1 MQLQVFANLQVFLNA
16 LLNDCLYADICH
28 KNCLGE
34 TALSGYVSSV
44 LPVFLYLSL
53 FVSLRHLTKTTWFWR
68 RETSIS
74 IHILLQRLIL
84 IPILQ
89 ISIIM
94 MSTNGLLYFLA
105 SCNSP
110 VPKACATWLL
120 MWLRLQRWSSETFQA
135 PSKSSMSYCCQKP
148 KTLVCDMMF
157 SLQSARLALSI
168 RCSYS
173 PLVLLDHSWRLHRFS
188 QFHKLPVRLLL
199 TSDKFWPL
207 KKKKLALKAVP
218 WVQI

>member
-1 MQLQVFANLQVFLNA
+1 MQLQVFVNLQVFLNA

-28 KNCLGE
+28 KNYLGE

-173 PLVLLDHSWRLHRFS
+173 PMVLLDHSWRLHRFS

-207 KKKKLALKAVP
+207 KKKKVSP
-218 WVQI
+218 

>member
-1 MQLQVFANLQVFLNA
+1 MQMQVFVNMQVFLNVFLTD
-16 LLNDCLYADICH
+16 LLYTDICH

-34 TALSGYVSSV
+34 RALSGCLSSV
-44 LPVFLYLSL
+44 LPIFLSL
-53 FVSLRHLTKTTWFWR
+53 FFFSPPRHLTKITWFWR
-68 RETSIS
+68 RETNTS

-94 MSTNGLLYFLA
+94 MSTNGLVYFLA

-135 PSKSSMSYCCQKP
+135 RSKPSMSHCCQKP
-148 KTLVCDMMF
+148 KTPVCDMMF
-157 SLQSARLALSI
+157 SLQSARLAS
-168 RCSYS
+168 
-173 PLVLLDHSWRLHRFS
+173 VLGAAVAPQCCWTTHEDCITSLFHELPFRF
-188 QFHKLPVRLLL
+188 L
-199 TSDKFWPL
+199 
-207 KKKKLALKAVP
+207 
-218 WVQI
+218 